1 MLNEELRQAKSLA
14 EDRLRAMDELH
25 SEFDELSTQSAR
37 PQEDQ
42 NMAVIREEL
51 HRQASYLRQ
60 LEASNTK
67 LKAELSRN
75 GNVELLREEKRT
87 LERRVKG
94 ADELRQR
101 VAELEGQVDA
111 ARKEREDWLV
121 APILSRNF

>member
-14 EDRLRAMDELH
+14 EERLRAMDELH

-101 VAELEGQVDA
+101 VAELEVQVDA

-121 APILSRNF
+121 ATILPRNF

>member
-14 EDRLRAMDELH
+14 EERLRAMDELH

-121 APILSRNF
+121 ATILPRNF